1 MLNVYIWIEEST
13 KSTVFSRGVTLLVR
27 TECMKFVKQVSKR
40 AKNKLHTYYNSLK
53 G

>member
-13 KSTVFSRGVTLLVR
+13 KNTVFSRGVTLLVR

-40 AKNKLHTYYNSLK
+40 AKNKLYTY
-53 G
+53 